1 MNLAL
6 RYRLFHFRKA
16 VLFCFLISLFFSSV
30 SACYANPQD
39 TSAQTKSDSQP
50 AAAPTGRI
58 SGHVYRA
65 DNGEPLAK
73 AIVTLLV
80 DTYSPEIMTR
90 TESDGSYS
98 FTNLGRA
105 TYRVSASR
113 TGFITGKYVGLGEGW
128 HQNILLENRQKLDN
142 IDIQLEQASVISGKV
157 TELDGDPVEGLQVFA
172 VYPLYSEGGQIAE
185 ANRGEA
191 YTNDK
196 GEYRLSSLEAGQ
208 YFVRAGGSGK
218 NTGAILKEGT
228 WAYRTSYY
236 PGSPQM
242 DGAESVEVKA
252 GAEVSGIN
260 LQVTGSARHAYKISI
275 NVTGAP
281 AGISPQISLLPGDE
295 AVKDLPVRRDTESG
309 PLTISGVSPG
319 KYTIVARTY
328 EFKKSSEAPASEKS
342 VVPPHMLAG
351 VASITIEDANAT
363 VNIHMTEA
371 GEIRGKITRE
381 KTGKTR
387 LEDLDLALVAR
398 SGFGDAIYEHDPEV
412 EIKPDG
418 WFAITNI
425 LPGQYFFGLDSSL
438 NEDYVKNVTCE
449 GQDHTFQTVE
459 IELGTKLADCRVTI
473 AGDFAPVSG
482 IVLDGGKAV
491 PGLYVI
497 AIPQSTAMREN
508 PQYTITAKTD
518 SDGQFQLKAIP
529 GDYFLF
535 AVRPNDQDSYYAL
548 DFAERNLASA
558 ERVSVKSGDTKTV
571 SLKIT
576 APR

>member
-1 MNLAL
+1 
-6 RYRLFHFRKA
+6 
-16 VLFCFLISLFFSSV
+16 
-30 SACYANPQD
+30 
-39 TSAQTKSDSQP
+39 
-50 AAAPTGRI
+50 
-58 SGHVYRA
+58 
-65 DNGEPLAK
+65 
-73 AIVTLLV
+73 
-80 DTYSPEIMTR
+80 
-90 TESDGSYS
+90 
-98 FTNLGRA
+98 
-105 TYRVSASR
+105 
-113 TGFITGKYVGLGEGW
+113 
-128 HQNILLENRQKLDN
+128 
-142 IDIQLEQASVISGKV
+142 
-157 TELDGDPVEGLQVFA
+157 
-172 VYPLYSEGGQIAE
+172 
-185 ANRGEA
+185 
-191 YTNDK
+191 
-196 GEYRLSSLEAGQ
+196 
-208 YFVRAGGSGK
+208 
-218 NTGAILKEGT
+218 
-228 WAYRTSYY
+228 
-236 PGSPQM
+236 
-242 DGAESVEVKA
+242 
-252 GAEVSGIN
+252 
-260 LQVTGSARHAYKISI
+260 
-275 NVTGAP
+275 
-281 AGISPQISLLPGDE
+281 
-295 AVKDLPVRRDTESG
+295 
-309 PLTISGVSPG
+309 
-319 KYTIVARTY
+319 
-328 EFKKSSEAPASEKS
+328 
-342 VVPPHMLAG
+342 MLAG

-535 AVRPNDQDSYYAL
+535 AVRPNDRDSYYAL

-576 APR
+576 APQ